1 MLLNWRKNSE
11 TEPRFLPGDT
21 TKRGR
26 QSLQTETPK
35 PDGTSSLKTLKVLES
50 AGLNKEGKKSPLS
63 VAFQESELKF
73 DDVPDFA
80 DEAADSY
87 LSLAQAPQLVNKNVG
102 SVLEAPGTAARRAS
116 ARSRTSKAEASVVE
130 EAATESV
137 PEAPSTATRRASARS
152 RTSKLEP
159 AVAEEAAVESL
170 PEVTLATAV
179 VAVASAL
186 EAPGTAARRASA
198 RSRTSKAEASVVEE
212 AATESVP
219 EAPSTATRRASA
231 RSRTSKLE
239 PAVAEEPA
247 RASLISSTA
256 AGSAPVGNDSV
267 LDIDDSN
274 LAQESSTSCSVSTS
288 VRQRTNIFVVKPSTD
303 CFFAEHDQHFFCS
316 ISSAINQL
324 STKRCS
330 CSSCSSSRYSDF
342 ALS

>member
-1 MLLNWRKNSE
+1 MLLNWR
-11 TEPRFLPGDT
+11 
-21 TKRGR
+21 KRGR

-35 PDGTSSLKTLKVLES
+35 LDGTSSLKTLKVLES

-159 AVAEEAAVESL
+159 AVAEE
-170 PEVTLATAV
+170 
-179 VAVASAL
+179 
-186 EAPGTAARRASA
+186 
-198 RSRTSKAEASVVEE
+198 
-212 AATESVP
+212 
-219 EAPSTATRRASA
+219 
-231 RSRTSKLE
+231 
-239 PAVAEEPA
+239 PA

-256 AGSAPVGNDSV
+256 AGSAPVGNESV

-316 ISSAINQL
+316 ISSAINQR

-342 ALS
+342 TLS